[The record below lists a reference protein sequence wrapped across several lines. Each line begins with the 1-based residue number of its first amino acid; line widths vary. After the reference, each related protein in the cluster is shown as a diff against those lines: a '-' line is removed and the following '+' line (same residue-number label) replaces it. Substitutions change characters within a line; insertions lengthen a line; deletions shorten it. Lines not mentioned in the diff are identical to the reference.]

1 MSTAPLHPGK
11 DELTP
16 GLGHDPFRQMELDIV
31 EQGHAISNVFGLKE
45 IMKRLVRKRS
55 ALFGLVIISILCFVA
70 IFAPWLAPHD
80 ENLIY
85 KKANLVPPIGWQK
98 VPGSSKAAYQP
109 DAPAFMLT
117 QEDVDRELPEAARK
131 EFRAP
136 RPALDGNY
144 YFPLGTDKAG
154 RDMLSRLIY
163 GAQISL
169 IVGIVAE
176 LINLLIG
183 VLIGAAAGFY
193 GGRIDNFLMRITDI
207 FFAFP
212 SLLLAIAILAAI
224 EKPGLWNI
232 FIALGVTGWTPIARI
247 VRGQV
252 LAVKENEFIQAARA
266 QGASDFRLISTHIM
280 PNSVAPIIVVATL
293 GVAGNILG
301 EAGLSF
307 LGLGIQAPAPSWGN
321 MLSEGRSAIDTAWW
335 VSLLP
340 GLCIV
345 FTVLGFN
352 LLGDGL
358 RDALDPR
365 LKQMN

>member
-1 MSTAPLHPGK
+1 MSTSAPLPQA
-11 DELTP
+11 E
-16 GLGHDPFRQMELDIV
+16 PFDALEARLATAGREM
-31 EQGHAISNVFGLKE
+31 SNVYSLKA
-45 IMKRLVRKRS
+45 ILTRLVRKRS
-55 ALFGLVIISILCFVA
+55 AFFGLIIIALLVFVA
-70 IFAPWLAPHD
+70 IFAPWLVPHD
-80 ENLIY
+80 RNLIY
-85 KKANLVPPIGWQK
+85 KKANLVPPIGWDR
-98 VPGSSKAAYQP
+98 AAGKNTTVFNP
-109 DAPAFMLT
+109 SGTRFSLT
-117 QEDVDRELPEAARK
+117 QEDIDRELPEAARK
-131 EFRAP
+131 QYKAP
-136 RPALDGNY
+136 RPGRDGNY

-154 RDMLSRLIY
+154 RDILSRLIY
-163 GAQISL
+163 GARVSL
-169 IVGIVAE
+169 IVGVVAE
-176 LINLLIG
+176 IIAVLIG
-183 VLIGAAAGFY
+183 VAIGAMAGFY
-193 GGRIDNFLMRITDI
+193 GGRLDNLLMRFTDI

-212 SLLLAIAILAAI
+212 SLLLAIAMLAAM
-224 EKPGLWNI
+224 EKPGLASI

-266 QGASDFRLISTHIM
+266 QGANDFRLIMGHIM
-280 PNSVAPIIVVATL
+280 PNSMAPIIVVATL

-307 LGLGIQAPAPSWGN
+307 LGLGIQPPEPSWGN
-321 MLSEGRSAIDTAWW
+321 MLADGRAAIDTAWW

-365 LKQMN
+365 LKQMH

>member
-1 MSTAPLHPGK
+1 MSTAPI
-11 DELTP
+11 TP
-16 GLGHDPFRQMELDIV
+16 EVTPPIAPGHDPFWALEQKQIEL
-31 EQGHAISNVFGLKE
+31 GHAVSNVFGFSS
-45 IMKRLVRKRS
+45 IMKRLIRKRS
-55 ALFGLVIISILCFVA
+55 AFFGLIIILLLTFVA
-70 IFAPWLAPHD
+70 TFAPLLAPHD
-80 ENLIY
+80 QNLIY
-85 KKANLVPPIGWQK
+85 KKANLVPPLFFQK
-98 VPGSSKAAYQP
+98 ISGSNKVAYRP
-109 DAPAFMLT
+109 DGPKFHLT
-117 QEDVDRELPEAARK
+117 QEDIDKELPAAARK
-131 EFRAP
+131 EFRVPKPAP
-136 RPALDGNY
+136 DGNY

-176 LINLLIG
+176 LINILIG
-183 VLIGAAAGFY
+183 VGIGAAAGFY
-193 GGRIDNFLMRITDI
+193 GGRLDNFLMRLTDV

-252 LAVKENEFIQAARA
+252 LAVKEQEFIQAARA
-266 QGASDFRLISTHIM
+266 QGAGDLRIVLSHIL
-280 PNSVAPIIVVATL
+280 PNSVAPIIVVGTL

-307 LGLGIQAPAPSWGN
+307 LGLGIQPPAPSWGN
-321 MLSEGRSAIDTAWW
+321 MLSDGRSAIDTSWW

-345 FTVLGFN
+345 LTVLGFN